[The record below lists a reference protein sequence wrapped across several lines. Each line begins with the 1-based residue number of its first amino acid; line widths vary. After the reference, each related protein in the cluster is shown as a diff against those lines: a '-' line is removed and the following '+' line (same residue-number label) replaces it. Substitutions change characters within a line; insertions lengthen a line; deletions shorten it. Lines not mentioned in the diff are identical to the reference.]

1 MSAVVLWWLVLYLP
15 RSSSLEWRL
24 PWISPKMAVEIFGSD
39 IKSGT
44 ATVSDLRETK
54 QRVSASTKRRPS
66 LPGLPWQ
73 SGHTSWA
80 TVGSQCCPCARGRS
94 RGGTREASAAW
105 PAGWWDSSRHPAGAP
120 SGGAPR
126 SPWWGPPVENE
137 EHLECYEIY
146 NSLMERNWKIFVDF
160 LFYWKCREISAK

>member
-1 MSAVVLWWLVLYLP
+1 M
-15 RSSSLEWRL
+15 
-24 PWISPKMAVEIFGSD
+24 
-39 IKSGT
+39 
-44 ATVSDLRETK
+44 TK
-54 QRVSASTKRRPS
+54 QWVSASAKQRTS

-120 SGGAPR
+120 SGGALC
-126 SPWWGPPVENE
+126 SPWWGPPVETG

-146 NSLMERNWKIFVDF
+146 SSFNAKKLNKYLEFFLLIENVERYRPNRSNCVSDEKAHFKYLRAHMLVKH
-160 LFYWKCREISAK
+160 Y